1 MDTAQLLHPVRVR
14 VVQRM
19 LGGRQLTTAEL
30 SAELPEIPSAT
41 LYRHVA
47 ALAGGGILR
56 VVDERQVRGGIERRY
71 ALNEPA
77 LRPPAGQDAPL
88 TSEQHLAG
96 ITAVL
101 AGVLGDAERYLG
113 RTTEPGQHRRD
124 QLGYQ
129 QLALWLSDAEFAELA
144 QTMSAVLAPLLAN
157 AQAPGRTRR
166 LLTTLIIP
174 SSDDG

>member
-19 LGGRQLTTAEL
+19 LGGRQLTTAQL
-30 SAELPEIPSAT
+30 GGELPDVPAAT

-56 VVDERQVRGGIERRY
+56 VVDQRQVRGGTERTY

-77 LRPPAGQDAPL
+77 LRPPPGEDAPL

-101 AGVLGDAERYLG
+101 AGVLGDAERYLD
-113 RTTEPGQHRRD
+113 RATDPHQHRRD

-129 QLALWLSDAEFAELA
+129 QLALWLTDDEFTELVQA
-144 QTMSAVLAPLLAN
+144 MNQVLGPVLANQP
-157 AQAPGRTRR
+157 APGRTRR
-166 LLTTLIIP
+166 LLTTLIVP
-174 SSDDG
+174 ADGH

>member
-19 LGGRQLTTAEL
+19 LGGRQLTTAQL
-30 SAELPEIPSAT
+30 SQELPDVPTAT
-41 LYRHVA
+41 LYRHIA

-56 VVDERQVRGGIERRY
+56 VVEQRQVRGGTERTY

-77 LRPPAGQDAPL
+77 LRPPPREDAAL

-101 AGVLGDAERYLG
+101 AGVLGDAERYLD
-113 RTTEPGQHRRD
+113 RTTEPGQHRSD

-129 QLALWLSDAEFAELA
+129 QLALWLTDDEFAGLVQA
-144 QTMSAVLAPLLAN
+144 MNTVLGPLLAN
-157 AQAPGRTRR
+157 SPGPGRTRR

-174 SSDDG
+174 GTDDG